1 MTMTAERLLKEPLR
15 LQKDILL
22 TIAEIENIEESTGA
36 ANYDQ
41 PHVQGTQR
49 WDFLEE
55 KAMKAA
61 ELREQ
66 LEKLNDRYHYL
77 YYDRIPQLLEGIA
90 CEDARYILKHYYLL
104 GATMDKTADECFISR
119 PTAYRYRKIG
129 LQQLQAILDNEA

>member
-61 ELREQ
+61 ELRKQ
-66 LEKLNDRYHYL
+66 LEQLNDRYQYL
-77 YYDRIPQLLEGIA
+77 YYDRIPQLLEKIA
-90 CEDARYILKHYYLL
+90 SEDARYILTHYYLF
-104 GATMDKTADECFISR
+104 GATMEQAAEKSLMSYA
-119 PTAYRYRKIG
+119 TAYRYRKLG
-129 LQQLQAILDNEA
+129 LKQLQAILDNEA